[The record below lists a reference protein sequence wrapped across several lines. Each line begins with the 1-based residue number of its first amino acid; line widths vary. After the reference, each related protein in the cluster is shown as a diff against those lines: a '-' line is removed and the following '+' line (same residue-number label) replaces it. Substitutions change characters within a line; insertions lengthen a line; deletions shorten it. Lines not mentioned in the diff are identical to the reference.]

1 VSQADSVS
9 TVEKVA
15 GSVARAV
22 REGRL
27 VPGQRL
33 TEADFAG
40 SLGVSRSSVREA
52 FRRLTADGLLAF
64 EPHRGV
70 TVRKLSRR
78 EVDNLFAV
86 RGALEALAVGLAFP
100 ALRAAPER
108 LLALQAEMDRA
119 VEANDVAGFS
129 RANGLFHAAFTD
141 AADNALLAE
150 TLARL
155 SNSIY
160 WLQFRML
167 VDQQQVFHSHRQ
179 HRAIVAAVIAG
190 DLAVAETAMR
200 DHVEASRQLVQQLP
214 DSHFSGGGGDHL
226 A

>member
-1 VSQADSVS
+1 MS
-9 TVEKVA
+9 TVEKVVGA
-15 GSVARAV
+15 VTQAV
-22 REGRL
+22 RDGRL
-27 VPGQRL
+27 APGQRL
-33 TEADFAG
+33 TEADFAAG
-40 SLGVSRSSVREA
+40 LRVSRSSVREA

-119 VEANDVAGFS
+119 VETNDMTGFS
-129 RANGLFHAAFTD
+129 HANGLFHAAFAA

-150 TLARL
+150 TLSRL

-167 VDQQQVFHSHRQ
+167 VDRRQVFHSHAQ
-179 HRAIVAAVIAG
+179 HRAIVAAIVAG
-190 DLAVAETAMR
+190 DLAVAEAAMR
-200 DHVEASRQLVQQLP
+200 EHVEASRRLVQQLP
-214 DSHFSGGGGDHL
+214 DSHFAD
-226 A
+226 

>member
-1 VSQADSVS
+1 MNEADSIS

-15 GSVARAV
+15 AAITQAV
-22 REGRL
+22 RDGRL
-27 VPGQRL
+27 APGQRL
-33 TEADFAG
+33 TEADFAAG
-40 SLGVSRSSVREA
+40 LGVSRSSVREA

-86 RGALEALAVGLAFP
+86 RGALEALAIGLAFP

-108 LLALQAEMDRA
+108 LLALQADMDRA
-119 VEANDVAGFS
+119 VEANDMTGFS
-129 RANGLFHAAFTD
+129 RANGLFHAAFAE
-141 AADNALLAE
+141 AADNALLAQ
-150 TLARL
+150 TLSRL

-167 VDQQQVFHSHRQ
+167 VDRRQVFDSHAQ
-179 HRAIVAAVIAG
+179 HRATVAAVIAG
-190 DLAVAETAMR
+190 DLAAAEAAMR
-200 DHVEASRQLVQQLP
+200 EHVEASRRLVQQLP
-214 DSHFSGGGGDHL
+214 DSHFAD
-226 A
+226 